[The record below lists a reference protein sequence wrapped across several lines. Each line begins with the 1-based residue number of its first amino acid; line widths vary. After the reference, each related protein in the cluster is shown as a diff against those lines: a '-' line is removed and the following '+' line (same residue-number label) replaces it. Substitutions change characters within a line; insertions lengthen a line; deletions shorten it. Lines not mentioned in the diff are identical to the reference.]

1 MNKCKNCNMYFNHS
15 INKPYSL
22 SNCSHTICFLCIEK
36 FKRTKTCPI
45 CKIYSSHNHINLL
58 VLALFQPNNFDIKYN
73 YVTQI
78 KESLDNKFDQ
88 FEELF
93 EAQNNE
99 IFNNND
105 ETIFMQNLAILI
117 KQREDLNE
125 RFALI
130 KDNDFKE

>member
-1 MNKCKNCNMYFNHS
+1 
-15 INKPYSL
+15 
-22 SNCSHTICFLCIEK
+22 
-36 FKRTKTCPI
+36 
-45 CKIYSSHNHINLL
+45 L

-130 KDNDFKE
+130 KDNVFKE